1 MQKKMIKVPRI
12 YKVKFLDALGDAY
25 MSTITDQ
32 EKIAYANRMMRN
44 QYILNKD
51 LYEHYSLREELEKNV
66 PSLVAE
72 WDNVVKNNG
81 INIR

>member
-25 MSTITDQ
+25 MNTITDQ
-32 EKIAYANRMMRN
+32 EKIEYANRKMRHE
-44 QYILNKD
+44 YVLNKD

-66 PSLVAE
+66 PSLVVE

-81 INIR
+81 VII

>member
-32 EKIAYANRMMRN
+32 EKIEYANRKMRHE
-44 QYILNKD
+44 YILNKD
-51 LYEHYSLREELEKNV
+51 LYEHFSLRQELEKNV
-66 PSLVAE
+66 PSLVSD

-81 INIR
+81 VII

>member
-32 EKIAYANRMMRN
+32 EKIAYANRKMRHE
-44 QYILNKD
+44 YILNKD

-72 WDNVVKNNG
+72 WDSVVKNNG
-81 INIR
+81 VTI

>member
-12 YKVKFLDALGDAY
+12 YKMKFLDALGDAY

-32 EKIAYANRMMRN
+32 EKIEYANRKMRHE
-44 QYILNKD
+44 YILNKD
-51 LYEHYSLREELEKNV
+51 LYEHFDLRQQLEKNV
-66 PSLVAE
+66 PSLVIE

-81 INIR
+81 VII